1 MRKINPAP
9 FSAYMNFEEIKVLS
23 SSPERFLKINGKTIE
38 TRPIKGTRPR
48 GKNEEEAT
56 SLNMT
61 F

>member
-1 MRKINPAP
+1 
-9 FSAYMNFEEIKVLS
+9 MNFEEIKVLS